1 MRYDE
6 NDKNSVP
13 LKKASRILKFNESN
27 YNSEDPEKSLFDENA
42 NLAHISF
49 TPQGDRVF
57 YTQCNYIEGTTKL
70 TCAIYTKLKNNDL
83 KYNYLMTN
91 NTNSTKEIYLI
102 GQNSTYYFYVENGN
116 RNIKISPVISINALE
131 IKSK

>member
-1 MRYDE
+1 MQEIKSKINTEQNETSPYVYKNSLYITTMRYDE

-70 TCAIYTKLKNNDL
+70 SCAIYTKVKLQVHNGQKQIKTLK
-83 KYNYLMTN
+83 THC
-91 NTNSTKEIYLI
+91 
-102 GQNSTYYFYVENGN
+102 
-116 RNIKISPVISINALE
+116 
-131 IKSK
+131 